1 MIASSALSESEKARS
16 ANKLLPSLGIALVA
30 GGVFLFGW
38 FLYLWF
44 QPEPSPY
51 QYHFVDEGSADK
63 FPELGLD
70 GYSSITIQKYE
81 VRVSSIDQPLA
92 ILYRASRSGAAPV
105 LLHVENRFPEPILSM
120 GEMIPETVALA
131 QAIAKHVPP
140 NAVILAWWDTARKL
154 SLLAG
159 RPSFFASHL
168 GRPLIIPSYW
178 KDRERA
184 VQLYEEEF
192 WGNPGTPEEK
202 ARFDQ
207 FVEALIAYPP
217 QGAAMLRQLAGSN
230 EAYVVVHVS
239 DIYKL
244 GLLRPDRIDVAFK
257 DFPLTGNVHGLSGQ
271 VKSWLVNN
279 NYSSYTLQSLS
290 EKLVRAY
297 FLKESGGSN
306 ILLAKMLP
314 FSNSRPVDLDVLQ
327 VIHKEGGYW
336 IYKIPPATSTQGH
349 QQATKSEN
357 LG

>member
-1 MIASSALSESEKARS
+1 M
-16 ANKLLPSLGIALVA
+16 LVT
-30 GGVFLFGW
+30 GGFFLFGW

-51 QYHFVDEGSADK
+51 QYHFIEEGSVDK
-63 FPELGLD
+63 FPELGLE
-70 GYSSITIQKYE
+70 GYPSITIQKYE
-81 VRVSSIDQPLA
+81 VRVDSVDQPLA
-92 ILYRASRSGAAPV
+92 IAYRASRPGIAPV

-120 GEMIPETVALA
+120 GEMIAETVAMA
-131 QAIAKHVPP
+131 QAIAKHVPRD
-140 NAVILAWWDTARKL
+140 AVLLAWWDTARKL
-154 SLLAG
+154 SLLSD
-159 RPSFFASHL
+159 RPSPFVSHL
-168 GRPLIIPSYW
+168 GRPLIVPSYW
-178 KDRERA
+178 RDRERA
-184 VQLYEEEF
+184 VRLYEEEF
-192 WGNPGTPEEK
+192 WGKPGTAEERR
-202 ARFDQ
+202 RFDQ

-230 EAYVVVHVS
+230 EAYVIVHVS

-244 GLLRPDRIDVAFK
+244 GLLRPDRMDVAFK

-297 FLKESGGSN
+297 FLKESEGSN

-327 VIHKEGGYW
+327 LIHKEGGYW
-336 IYKIPPATSTQGH
+336 IYKVPPPAETKEH
-349 QQATKSEN
+349 QQAARPEN
-357 LG
+357 LR